1 MAGQR
6 ALVLSPSDYAG
17 DPGTAAGGRVVLVG
31 KTVTPRRHSFGPFST
46 SNLSYYLRV
55 QGSFGTPEAKA
66 RNVLLRQGG
75 TSIRCRLWRALAETL
90 AAFGVGDAVAIY
102 QAVVQKMGASAWW
115 IRATESTSCPPG
127 SVAA

>member
-1 MAGQR
+1 M
-6 ALVLSPSDYAG
+6 VLSPGDYAG

-31 KTVTPRRHSFGPFST
+31 KTIISRRHPFVPFST
-46 SNLSYYLRV
+46 SKLSYYLRV

-102 QAVVQKMGASAWW
+102 QAVVQKMGASAWG
-115 IRATESTSCPPG
+115 IRATESTSCAPG
-127 SVAA
+127 SVTA